1 MHDCVLEGWLQLG
14 ASGGRVSVL
23 KVLGRPGKSPV
34 GPSRRAPLDAPGRAG
49 APGPVGLWL
58 DTDALR
64 VDAPVEPREPVA
76 VHDPEDLRRDVPPV
90 DHRPH
95 LACAESLEEPEG

>member
-1 MHDCVLEGWLQLG
+1 M
-14 ASGGRVSVL
+14 
-23 KVLGRPGKSPV
+23 
-34 GPSRRAPLDAPGRAG
+34 
-49 APGPVGLWL
+49 WL